1 MDDRRGVSALTPQ
14 EYLNTKVN
22 RDETVRDFIRA
33 SEEEFWMNHENLDE
47 MTVEQIKT
55 HFDFLDY
62 LWEK

>member
-1 MDDRRGVSALTPQ
+1 MTPQ

-22 RDETVRDFIRA
+22 RDETVRDFIRV
-33 SEEEFWMNHENLDE
+33 SEEEFWMDHENLDE
-47 MTVEQIKT
+47 MTVEQIKI

>member
-1 MDDRRGVSALTPQ
+1 MTPK
-14 EYLNTKVN
+14 EYLDEKVN
-22 RDETVRDFIRA
+22 EEETRRDFIRA
-33 SEEEFWMNHENLDE
+33 SEEEFGMKRESLDE